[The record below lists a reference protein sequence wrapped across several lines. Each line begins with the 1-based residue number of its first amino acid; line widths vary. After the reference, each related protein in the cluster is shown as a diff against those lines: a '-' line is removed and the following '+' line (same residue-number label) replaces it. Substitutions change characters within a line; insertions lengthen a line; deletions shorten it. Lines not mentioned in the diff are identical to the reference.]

1 MNDLER
7 PFTEV
12 LGMALSMFSISVH
25 FKKSRNIVMR
35 VSIMMKT
42 KKVVVPETEKLS
54 GEIVELLCKFGLVI
68 C

>member
-1 MNDLER
+1 
-7 PFTEV
+7 
-12 LGMALSMFSISVH
+12 
-25 FKKSRNIVMR
+25 MR